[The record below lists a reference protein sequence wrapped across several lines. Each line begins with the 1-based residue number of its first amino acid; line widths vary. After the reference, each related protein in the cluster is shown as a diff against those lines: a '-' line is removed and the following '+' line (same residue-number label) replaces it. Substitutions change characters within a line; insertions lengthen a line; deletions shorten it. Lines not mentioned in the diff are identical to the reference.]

1 MHLSLYFSLGV
12 ESRFGTSVG
21 RLEWLEDEN
30 LWSLMG
36 LDGQNLGQFKGV
48 VATDKNI
55 VSPRFTSVT
64 GRPPPLGMHAPFKF
78 FLTEACVDKSLQKF
92 CVKTSSS
99 FLSKDYLLGGILDK
113 AYHFLWLV
121 TLCMLF
127 PVDGHI
133 ADIALLVNHLVEMLQ
148 KSSHSIYILHL
159 CTIIRY
165 HFLLKFNWMLKH
177 GGNST

>member
-1 MHLSLYFSLGV
+1 M
-12 ESRFGTSVG
+12 
-21 RLEWLEDEN
+21 EWLEDEN

-64 GRPPPLGMHAPFKF
+64 GRPPPLGMNALFKL

-92 CVKTSSS
+92 CVKTSFS
-99 FLSKDYLLGGILDK
+99 FLSKDYLLGGFLDK
-113 AYHFLWLV
+113 AYDFLWLV
-121 TLCMLF
+121 TLCMLC

-133 ADIALLVNHLVEMLQ
+133 ADVALLVNH
-148 KSSHSIYILHL
+148 
-159 CTIIRY
+159 
-165 HFLLKFNWMLKH
+165 
-177 GGNST
+177 